1 MEMGFSLVRFRAVPL
16 LFWVG
21 ITLSLF
27 MGSTSDAALTTSPT
41 LLLHAL
47 AKTTYP
53 RTQLPAGYT
62 SAKVGNTGK
71 LAGPSPGHT
80 LLGTVGFAVQGPN
93 ADGLVYYSVYPNAND
108 ARAIETDP
116 ILDPGMRIIERSVPG
131 FKLPGLT
138 LTIPTTGTN
147 SHGKTV
153 AVTLTVASVAQ
164 GNVVAIGATVDQA
177 NSHVERPLLQSA
189 VRHLLAI
196 EAKLSAR

>member
-1 MEMGFSLVRFRAVPL
+1 MGVPLVRFRSVAL

-21 ITLSLF
+21 TALF
-27 MGSTSDAALTTSPT
+27 LLMGSTSDAALSTTSPT
-41 LLLHAL
+41 MLLHAL

-53 RTQLPAGYT
+53 RTQLPVGYT
-62 SAKVGNTGK
+62 SAKVGNAGK

-80 LLGTVGFAVQGPN
+80 LLGTVGFAVTGPN
-93 ADGLVYYSVYPNAND
+93 ADGLVYYSVYPNADD

-116 ILDPGMRIIERSVPG
+116 VLDPGMRIVERSVPG
-131 FKLPGLT
+131 FKSPGLT
-138 LTIPTTGTN
+138 LTVPTTGTN

-153 AVTLTVASVAQ
+153 AVTLTVASVAE

-177 NSHVERPLLQSA
+177 NSHAERPLLQSA
-189 VRHLLAI
+189 VRRLLAI